1 MIYTYQ
7 ELINSDIITSN
18 KKLSTLF
25 AQYIK
30 NNYSYQ
36 HFFDLDKTFDKID
49 LKIYS
54 KHRLYL
60 FDGKDK
66 IMVYVYRLDG
76 YNCAFS
82 FKDEYDEYIINSTR
96 LFVNWLWYLNDSL
109 FMHIFTMI
117 PSYDENFHFDI
128 FRLEDKELIC
138 SGLISN
144 EKHVNLL
151 MKIDNMFFYP
161 NKSKIKINKQMKEEI
176 RKYIN
181 NIKSFQLLMR
191 L

>member
-1 MIYTYQ
+1 MIYSYQ

-18 KKLSTLF
+18 KKLSILF

-36 HFFDLDKTFDKID
+36 HFFYLDKISDKID

-60 FDGKDK
+60 IDGKDN

-82 FKDEYDEYIINSTR
+82 FKDEYDKYVINDTR
-96 LFVNWLWYLNDSL
+96 LFVHWLWHLNNTL
-109 FMHIFTMI
+109 FMHVFTMI
-117 PSYDENFHFDI
+117 PSYDEDFHFDI
-128 FRLEDKELIC
+128 FKIKDKELFC
-138 SGLISN
+138 SGLLQSTKQAN
-144 EKHVNLL
+144 SL
-151 MKIDNMFFYP
+151 MEVDNMFF
-161 NKSKIKINKQMKEEI
+161 NSNQRNIKISRQMKKKIK
-176 RKYIN
+176 KYIN
-181 NIKSFQLLMR
+181 EIKSFQLLMR